1 MVVRARLQFGSTCLQ
16 FGSTSLQFS
25 ITSLQFSSTSLQFGG
40 VSIQFGSTSFQL
52 GSVGLQFDSTNT
64 SPSPTNGNGGI
75 TIRRTRHFL
84 WTLGLLGFPLDSSLL
99 WEQQWLQSNSCSI
112 VYKTK

>member
-1 MVVRARLQFGSTCLQ
+1 MVVRASLQFGSTCLQ

-25 ITSLQFSSTSLQFGG
+25 ITSLQFSRTNLQFCGVSLQFD
-40 VSIQFGSTSFQL
+40 STSFQF
-52 GSVGLQFDSTNT
+52 GSVGLQFDSTNS
-64 SPSPTNGNGGI
+64 SPSPSNGNGGI
-75 TIRRTRHFL
+75 TMRRTRHFL
-84 WTLGLLGFPLDSSLL
+84 WTLGLLESPLDPALL